1 MPPSGVDYA
10 SGFLNGYAPEYV
22 LVCMYYSVHL
32 YTAFFLSRFRMA
44 SNTLK

>member
-22 LVCMYYSVHL
+22 KEIDYKKLPNSFVMENHYWV
-32 YTAFFLSRFRMA
+32 RMVG
-44 SNTLK
+44 

>member
-22 LVCMYYSVHL
+22 NDFFRVRPAVCTESVDGNSE
-32 YTAFFLSRFRMA
+32 YFNQT
-44 SNTLK
+44 

>member
-22 LVCMYYSVHL
+22 RYENFYVFIKLINQYQDE
-32 YTAFFLSRFRMA
+32 F
-44 SNTLK
+44 

>member
-22 LVCMYYSVHL
+22 RKCFLTPL
-32 YTAFFLSRFRMA
+32 YQKNMFC
-44 SNTLK
+44 